1 MAKMTIG
8 VGIEQYLAQLKNLEF
23 ESPHIAGK
31 AVYEGAKIVADAL
44 KQEIEALPVEESRK
58 RSGDDMAH
66 GVTMA
71 QKKGL
76 RFKNDGGGTGIAK
89 MRADGSFYNV
99 KIGFHG
105 YNGTATKK
113 YPNGQPNAM
122 IARSVES
129 GTSFRRKNPFI
140 SRAVR
145 KSRAAA
151 EKKMAQVVDE
161 EVKKIMK

>member
-1 MAKMTIG
+1 MAKMT
-8 VGIEQYLAQLKNLEF
+8 VGAGMDKYIQQLTNLEF

-44 KQEIEALPVEESRK
+44 KAEIEALPVE
-58 RSGDDMAH
+58 RSTKHSADKMTNAI
-66 GVTMA
+66 TQS
-71 QKKGL
+71 QKDGL
-76 RFKNDGGGTGIAK
+76 RFSNDGGGTGIAK

-105 YNGTATKK
+105 YNKTITKQ
-113 YPNGQPNAM
+113 YQGGQPNAM
-122 IARSVES
+122 IARAVES
-129 GTSFRRKNPFI
+129 GTSFRRKNPFV

-161 EVKKIMK
+161 ETKKLMK